1 MSWFSKALTAL
12 KAPLMPRGGPLDGAK
27 GDQVVRLIPTDPQGW
42 APDHTA
48 AGVCVTD
55 TMAMRL
61 SAVWACSRLIASS
74 GGSLP
79 VQTFREDASGEL
91 VAAKNTPL
99 YAVVHDSPNADMGP
113 LDYWEFVFLSMLFRG
128 SHYARKLKRGDG
140 TLIGLDPVPPD
151 IMAVRRRPDGKIGYR
166 WSLNGKSWDLTE
178 DDVFHVRGFGGGP
191 LGGLSTISYAPGRAS
206 ASRSRRTRRRDRCS
220 PTARAR
226 RARPSSRSG
235 STRTSATRREP
246 TSGQFAGAINAG
258 KPFILEGGADLAAD
272 LDERRRRAAAR
283 EPRWSVEDI
292 CRWFGVPP
300 FMIGHNEKTTSW
312 GTGIEQMLLGF
323 VKFTLSPY
331 LIRIEQSIRKQLLTP
346 SERAQGMFAEFN
358 LEGLLRGDSAGRAQ
372 LLRDDD
378 PDRRDDPQRMPAE
391 GKPAA
396 DPGGDEVMIQ
406 SQYVPLLEAI
416 RAALNGG
423 TQCCSTSSMR
433 RR

>member
-191 LGGLSTISYAPGRAS
+191 LGGLSTISFARQSLGIAI
-206 ASRSRRTRRRDRCS
+206 AADQ
-220 PTARAR
+220 TAGALFANG
-226 RARPSSRSG
+226 ARPSG
-235 STRTSATRREP
+235 TL
-246 TSGQFAGAINAG
+246 QFKEWLDQDKRDEARADIQEKWSGAINAG
-258 KPFILEGGADLAAD
+258 KPFILEGGATWQSISLNAD
-272 LDERRRRAAAR
+272 DAQLLQSRA
-283 EPRWSVEDI
+283 WSVEDI

-312 GTGIEQMLLGF
+312 GTGIEQMTLGF
-323 VKFTLSPY
+323 VKYTLSPY
-331 LIRIEQSIRKQLLTP
+331 LIRIEQAIRKQLLTP
-346 SERAQGMFAEFN
+346 SERAQGIVARFN

-372 LLRDDD
+372 FYDVMTRIGVMTRNEC
-378 PDRRDDPQRMPAE
+378 RRKENLQPV
-391 GKPAA
+391 
-396 DPGGDEVMIQ
+396 PGGDEVMIQ

-423 TQCCSTSSMR
+423 TNVAPPQA
-433 RR
+433 